1 MYWIYIALNIYFL
14 IIGKLYITGGL
25 KFAWE
30 GQTDVDVF
38 DMDTGKTVSEVPMG
52 HARYDHA
59 TAASTSALF
68 VIGGFNTASCEVLN
82 AATME

>member
-1 MYWIYIALNIYFL
+1 
-14 IIGKLYITGGL
+14 
-25 KFAWE
+25 
-30 GQTDVDVF
+30 
-38 DMDTGKTVSEVPMG
+38 MDTGKTVSEVPMG